1 MFCNDL
7 LDEKFFLEELD
18 DGKVCKITWGRA
30 LLYGF
35 VDCVL
40 FGLKWGFFLFFG
52 WFLVSFFVK
61 VYLLDVV
68 VPLCPLLVN

>member
-18 DGKVCKITWGRA
+18 DGKVNKITWGRA

-40 FGLKWGFFLFFG
+40 FGLKWGFFVLFSWLFI
-52 WFLVSFFVK
+52 SFFVRF
-61 VYLLDVV
+61 YLVDAIIPICSIL
-68 VPLCPLLVN
+68 N